1 MDSAGVEVNNCHETK
16 SSVFV
21 DSKRDGVD
29 KGEEKEE
36 DGETNSLLRPV
47 SNGGLAAKRQKSSR
61 RKVQWNDRNGNKLVE
76 VLEFQPSD
84 SSDSEDDSS
93 HGTSIW
99 EHAIVGCAQV
109 FCCLGDLWA
118 RS

>member
-1 MDSAGVEVNNCHETK
+1 MDSGGVEVNNCHGTK

-21 DSKRDGVD
+21 DSKGDRVD
-29 KGEEKEE
+29 KGVEE

-47 SNGGLAAKRQKSSR
+47 TNGGLAGKRQKSSR

-84 SSDSEDDSS
+84 SSDSEDEYGDSCIC
-93 HGTSIW
+93 T
-99 EHAIVGCAQV
+99 VM
-109 FCCLGDLWA
+109 
-118 RS
+118 